1 MKYSAFQHI
10 CYIIAAFILQ
20 ARQCRQFDCSV
31 TNGEQLLCAKII
43 VALWQILW
51 HPAINKQISHNQRAA
66 YSSHSLGSWQGF
78 RRDEMQNIIF
88 EPQTAT
94 VRFERDGHAI
104 EAEAALPGGG
114 AAEMAHW
121 LVSQIDISEY
131 ENEFSS
137 LGRHPFDP
145 RLMMEIF
152 IYANCIG
159 KRSTREIEK
168 MCKEGIGAIWLLG
181 GASPPSHSTCSR
193 HRSAMARCCGAERAA
208 AQIAQLL
215 AEAGEISFE
224 AFFQDGIEPFAGRY
238 TFA

>member
-1 MKYSAFQHI
+1 
-10 CYIIAAFILQ
+10 
-20 ARQCRQFDCSV
+20 
-31 TNGEQLLCAKII
+31 
-43 VALWQILW
+43 
-51 HPAINKQISHNQRAA
+51 
-66 YSSHSLGSWQGF
+66 
-78 RRDEMQNIIF
+78 MQNIIF

-145 RLMMEIF
+145 RLMIAIF

-193 HRSAMARCCGAERAA
+193 HRSAMARCCGAESAA

-224 AFFQDGIEPFAGRY
+224 AFFQDGTKIESFAGRY
-238 TFA
+238 TFAWRGSVEKWLAKALAKAPEALSEACALLGIQQAGAEPATEQAPQLL